1 MKIKLLST
9 IIAGVILAGCGSDN
23 NNDVTVPKTKNTQV
37 QAYDGAI
44 NGMVATYTCGEETGT
59 TKTKTD
65 GKGHVTVS
73 SNAFANTPD
82 QCSVVLSVP
91 KGGKAVDMSN
101 GKDMSNVVYSIPEG
115 LLVAGQKVAATP
127 FTTLIAKTIT
137 STGDSDVKTAMDA
150 VFTELGLD
158 SKLTEEEKL
167 GLLTDPDATLKTL
180 SADVMQEVAATTMVL
195 SDVLVAQK
203 DNTDTKLEDIAIVT
217 TTIAKDL
224 VEKNP
229 DFPTQTG
236 SEEPIYVDLTDE
248 LADENTFK
256 EAVSGKVP
264 TDIAEATKP
273 ENIVVG
279 EELDPTDPPI
289 DPNPGTGEGT
299 GGTGGDDG
307 DNPNG

>member
-73 SNAFANTPD
+73 SNAFADTPD

-150 VFTELGLD
+150 VFSELGLD

-167 GLLTDPDATLKTL
+167 GLLTDPDATLDKL
-180 SADVMQEVAATTMVL
+180 DPEVMKDVVAKTMVL

-203 DNTDTKLEDIAIVT
+203 DNEKLSLEEIATVT
-217 TTIAKDL
+217 TTIADDL
-224 VEKNP
+224 VKKNP
-229 DFPTQTG
+229 EFPTQTG
-236 SEEPIYVDLTDE
+236 SDKPIYVDLTTE
-248 LADENTFK
+248 LSKPEIFN
-256 EAVSGKVP
+256 EAATGSVP
-264 TDIAEATKP
+264 EVIGEKTKP

-279 EELDPTDPPI
+279 EALDPTNPPV
-289 DPNPGTGEGT
+289 DPNPGTGGT

>member
-73 SNAFANTPD
+73 SNTFADTPD

-137 STGDSDVKTAMDA
+137 STGDSDVTTAMNA

-158 SKLTEEEKL
+158 SKLTEDEKL

-180 SADVMQEVAATTMVL
+180 SKDVMQDVVAKTMVL
-195 SDVLVAQK
+195 SDVLVVQK
-203 DNTDTKLEDIAIVT
+203 DNEKLSLEEIATVT
-217 TTIAKDL
+217 TTIADDL
-224 VEKNP
+224 VNKNEF
-229 DFPTQTG
+229 FPENESG
-236 SEEPIYVDLTDE
+236 EPIYVDLTSE
-248 LADENTFK
+248 LAKPEIFN
-256 EAVSGKVP
+256 EAATGSIPEVIGEK
-264 TDIAEATKP
+264 TKP

-279 EELDPTDPPI
+279 EALDPTNPPV
-289 DPNPGTGEGT
+289 DPNPGVGEGT